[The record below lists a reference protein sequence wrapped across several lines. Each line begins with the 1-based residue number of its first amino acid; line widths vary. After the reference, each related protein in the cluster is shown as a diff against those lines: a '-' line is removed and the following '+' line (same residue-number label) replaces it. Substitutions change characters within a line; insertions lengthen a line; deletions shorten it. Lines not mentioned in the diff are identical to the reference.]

1 VLIRFNQKMKKTMTK
16 FWVLLAIAI
25 SPTWCLLAQTRTLN
39 LSDRSFTYN
48 SGDPSNCKGGNF
60 WTATYDG
67 DTTSF
72 KVGSF
77 VFSHNSGFDIYSYWG
92 GFTVSKNADSLCYT
106 TSCTSLSHLSSCAQS
121 GSNGWIYNQ
130 WGIRAG
136 GGIAAIS
143 GTTVTAV
150 SNTIPYLVAYW
161 DYYSD
166 GIDPTSRSLQ
176 IKLNGDS
183 LFNLTELYVCNH
195 PWPYY
200 GNIYGDGF
208 ARPLDQPG
216 DYFRLYIHGVPNS
229 GSELVDSLT
238 LEHYDV
244 NETNY
249 ISQSPN
255 WTRKGLNTRWKNLK
269 SVYFTMKSTDEL
281 IIGSTNYGPN
291 TAVYFCLDKVK
302 VTKTGL
308 VATSSAVQKAKFLA
322 DKKSVQ
328 ITDYFPITS
337 YAGGEVIVFNENN
350 KEVLHSSVKAGDKIN
365 LSDLPDGNYRLKHG
379 SKIIP
384 ITKIRTERK

>member
-1 VLIRFNQKMKKTMTK
+1 MTK
-16 FWVLLAIAI
+16 LWVLLAIAI
-25 SPTWCLLAQTRTLN
+25 NPTWCILAQTRTLN
-39 LSDRSFTYN
+39 LSDRPFTYN

-106 TSCTSLSHLSSCAQS
+106 TSCTSPSHLSSCAQS

-136 GGIAAIS
+136 GGIATIS

-183 LFNLTELYVCNH
+183 LFRPQEIYICNH

-208 ARPLDQPG
+208 ARPLDQNG
-216 DYFRLYIHGVPNS
+216 DYFKLWIHAIHSDNTH
-229 GSELVDSLT
+229 DS
-238 LEHYDV
+238 
-244 NETNY
+244 
-249 ISQSPN
+249 ISVSLASNNGTFTQLPN
-255 WTRKGLNTRWKNLK
+255 WQRVLLSRLGNNVKLL
-269 SVYFTMKSTDEL
+269 YFTMKSTDEL
-281 IIGSTNYGPN
+281 VIGDTNYGPN
-291 TAVYFCLDKVK
+291 TAVYFCLDKLK
-302 VTKTGL
+302 VTKTGG
-308 VATSSAVQKAKFLA
+308 VATVFAVAQKAKV
-322 DKKSVQ
+322 KSTNALTPVE
-328 ITDYFPITS
+328 IKDYFPIKS
-337 YAGGEVIVFNENN
+337 YSGGNVTVFDAEG
-350 KEVLHSSVKAGDKIN
+350 KEVLKTTVKAGEKIN
-365 LSDLPDGNYRLKHG
+365 LSKLPAGEYRLQHG
-379 SKIIP
+379 NKIIP
-384 ITKIRTERK
+384 ISKKGTIK